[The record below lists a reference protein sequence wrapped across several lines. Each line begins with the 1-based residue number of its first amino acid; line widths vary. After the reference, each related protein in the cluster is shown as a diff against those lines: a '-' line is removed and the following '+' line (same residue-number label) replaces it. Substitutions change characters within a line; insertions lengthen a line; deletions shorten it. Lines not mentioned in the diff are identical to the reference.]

1 MQYHTYDHNHSR
13 TGFLQRRFKSISFFI
28 THTLCGK
35 SKRQN
40 KTIKHI
46 SLSIIYVPEFKFGQ
60 DDGVVCM

>member
-1 MQYHTYDHNHSR
+1 MTAII
-13 TGFLQRRFKSISFFI
+13 LQRRFKSISFFI
-28 THTLCGK
+28 THTLCSK